1 MATELRGFTIS
12 AIADVDLSDKQFHV
26 VKLLENGNIDICDEG
41 DVPVGI
47 LQNQPYKGQAA
58 AVMVTGQSK
67 VVVGDTAIV
76 AGERVASVG
85 GVVFTEKEG
94 NHTIG
99 QCREGAGPGQI
110 ASVLINCFNTTEKP
124 AEITEG
130 NPDDEDNPEDP
141 DNPEDLE

>member
-1 MATELRGFTIS
+1 MATELKGFEIS
-12 AIADVDLSDKQFHV
+12 AIADTDLSDKQFHV
-26 VKLLENGNIDICDEG
+26 VKLLDNGNIGLCGEG

-47 LQNQPYKGQAA
+47 LQNQPYAGQAA

-67 VVVGDTAIV
+67 VVVGATAIV
-76 AGERVASVG
+76 PGARVASVG
-85 GVVFTEKEG
+85 GVAVAEAEG

-130 NPDDEDNPEDP
+130 I
-141 DNPEDLE
+141 